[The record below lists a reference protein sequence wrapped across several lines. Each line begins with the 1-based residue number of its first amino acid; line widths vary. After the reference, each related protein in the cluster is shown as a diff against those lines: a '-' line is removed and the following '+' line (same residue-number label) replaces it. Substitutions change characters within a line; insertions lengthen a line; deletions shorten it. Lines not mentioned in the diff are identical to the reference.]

1 MNIHQ
6 VLIIALIVVLTLIS
20 GLADA
25 QGFLHAANTWNNG
38 TIVWSEGIKALS
50 GFITGAV
57 SYILVINYLKQVGIV
72 VPELQTMIWFI
83 VAMLSVAI
91 VSGKFLQWQ
100 RIDQGIAVIAI
111 VCVGWLVIHHG

>member
-1 MNIHQ
+1 MNFHQ
-6 VLIIALIVVLTLIS
+6 VLIISLILILTLVS

-25 QGFLHAANTWNNG
+25 QGFLHAASTWENG
-38 TIVWSEGIKALS
+38 KIVWFEGIKALS

-83 VAMLSVAI
+83 VAMLSIAI

-111 VCVGWLVIHHG
+111 VCIGWLVIHHG